1 MAQQRRRKREATSM
15 ALAAPDL
22 EETKVE
28 QGKGKREGRWGVPA
42 RGKAGGGEHRVRAAK
57 TRPIYRPDMSVL
69 AARYFLLPEL
79 T

>member
-28 QGKGKREGRWGVPA
+28 QGEGKRGKGKGDGVFQL
-42 RGKAGGGEHRVRAAK
+42 VAK
-57 TRPIYRPDMSVL
+57 LVVESTGSEQQKLGLFIGQPCW
-69 AARYFLLPEL
+69 F
-79 T
+79 